1 MRKKIIA
8 GNWKMNKT
16 RDEAL
21 QFVYAV
27 SEKLP
32 HIDEVDSVVCAPF
45 PLLRTLCK
53 RQGDNLRVGAQNM
66 HYADNGAYT
75 GEISA
80 DMLTTLGVAYV
91 IVGHSERRAM
101 FNETD
106 ETVNLKVKKAFE
118 KGLIPI
124 LCVGET
130 LEQREKGQE
139 KQVVKAQLEKNLEGL
154 NKNDIEHLVIAYE
167 PIWAIGIGRTASA
180 EQAEEMCAYV
190 REVVKDLYGQV
201 ADKMRVQYGGS
212 VKVDNIKE
220 ILSMPNIDGA
230 LVGGASL
237 KADDFV
243 KLVEAGVKK

>member
-91 IVGHSERRAM
+91 IIGHSERRAM

-167 PIWAIGIGRTASA
+167 PIWAIGTGRTASA
-180 EQAEEMCAYV
+180 QQAEEMCAYV

>member
-80 DMLTTLGVAYV
+80 EMLTTLGVAYV
-91 IVGHSERRAM
+91 IIGHSERRAM

-167 PIWAIGIGRTASA
+167 PIWAIGTGRTASA
-180 EQAEEMCAYV
+180 AQAEEMCAYV
-190 REVVKDLYGQV
+190 REVVKDLYGTA

-243 KLVEAGVKK
+243 KLVEAGVGK

>member
-32 HIDEVDSVVCAPF
+32 HIDEVDSVVCVPF

-80 DMLTTLGVAYV
+80 EMLTTLGVAYV
-91 IVGHSERRAM
+91 IIGHSERRAM

-139 KQVVKAQLEKNLEGL
+139 KKVVKAQLEKNLEGL
-154 NKNDIEHLVIAYE
+154 SKNDIEHLVIAYE
-167 PIWAIGIGRTASA
+167 PIWAIGTGKTASA
-180 EQAEEMCAYV
+180 AQAEEMCAYV
-190 REVVKDLYGQV
+190 REVVKDLYGTA

-243 KLVEAGVKK
+243 KLVEAGVGK

>member
-80 DMLTTLGVAYV
+80 EMLTTLGVAYV
-91 IVGHSERRAM
+91 IIGHSERRAM

-139 KQVVKAQLEKNLEGL
+139 KKVVKAQLEKNLEGL

-167 PIWAIGIGRTASA
+167 PIWAIGTGKTASA
-180 EQAEEMCAYV
+180 AQAEEMCAYV
-190 REVVKDLYGQV
+190 REVVKDLYGTA

-243 KLVEAGVKK
+243 KLVEAGVGK